1 VKRVERWV
9 TALAIGAV
17 PPIIGLLAGWWGT
30 FTVLS
35 GDGVIVAAL
44 AGLATG
50 LIVDALFLR
59 RAMALADAAPLW
71 LWGLAYIFYAIG
83 GFGFLMGVPVLIPF
97 LGLPAGFLI
106 AGRLARRGAAP
117 EQVRHTAR
125 AASAFT
131 TAVLAVACS
140 ASATLALLDPYTA
153 GDLQGMLGLP
163 FKVTPGMIVAL
174 IVIGGASLLAVQW
187 VLTGAAVRWSHAKLS
202 QEG

>member
-1 VKRVERWV
+1 MAV
-9 TALAIGAV
+9 TIGAV

-35 GDGVIVAAL
+35 GEGVIIAAL
-44 AGLATG
+44 TGLAAGL
-50 LIVDALFLR
+50 IIDALFLR

-71 LWGLAYIFYAIG
+71 LWGLLYIFYAIG
-83 GFGFLMGVPVLIPF
+83 AFGFLMGVPVLIPF
-97 LGLPAGFLI
+97 LGLPAGLLI
-106 AGRLARRGAAP
+106 AGRLARMDAAS
-117 EQVRHTAR
+117 ERVQQTAR

-163 FKVTPGMIVAL
+163 FKVTSAMIVAL
-174 IVIGGASLLAVQW
+174 IVIGGAGLLAVQW
-187 VLTGAAVRWSHAKLS
+187 VLTGAAVSWSHARLS
-202 QEG
+202 REG